1 MVLLLSSSIVWV
13 EQTMRNLLPP
23 DLKIDEMIR
32 RSELTFLDMVRA
44 FESYSVRD
52 CVRVYGII
60 GGVPAYMHAWNPA
73 QSVKENVCR
82 LILSENG
89 LLYDEAERYLGSE
102 LRELSVYYT
111 ILGAIAKH
119 GVRKLND
126 LYNETG
132 FSRAKIS
139 VYMKHMAAFEVIE
152 KVYPFETGGYEN
164 AQKGMYRIKN
174 TFLNFWFHFIYPHL
188 SERSMMEPEVF
199 YDTYVAPGMDDY
211 LNRYFVDVCMEY
223 LRLLDKVGQLPI
235 KIKKMGTW
243 IGKEGVIDI
252 IAQDEARNRIV
263 GMCKW
268 SEKVMT
274 YEMCK
279 QLQET
284 MKLAVVKAK
293 CIFLFS
299 AGTFDGI
306 LTQKAANDPSLM
318 LVDMNR
324 L

>member
-1 MVLLLSSSIVWV
+1 
-13 EQTMRNLLPP
+13 MRNLLPP
-23 DLKIDEMIR
+23 ELKIDEMIR

-243 IGKEGVIDI
+243 IGKEGAIDI